1 MKINIDKLQ
10 LSDIYNLNF
19 NVFYPLTKFVS
30 KKQFEDI
37 SNKMIIGKNK
47 FFPFPI
53 YFSYKNK
60 IKKNKIIKIY

>member
-30 KKQFEDI
+30 KNQFEDI
-37 SNKMIIGKNK
+37 SNNSTENS
-47 FFPFPI
+47 FVP
-53 YFSYKNK
+53 NVDE
-60 IKKNKIIKIY
+60 NV